1 MKQSE
6 GSRKRISSSLCGDSR
21 LKATYG
27 GNYVRLAAVKKKY
40 DPSNLFRR
48 NQNIAPATA
57 R

>member
-6 GSRKRISSSLCGDSR
+6 GSRKRLSSSLCGDAR

-40 DPSNLFRR
+40 DPSNLFRV
-48 NQNIAPATA
+48 NQNIRPAE
-57 R
+57 